1 MKKLRLLVLG
11 CVLCTCLQAQQ
22 VTTVAG
28 SAGASGFGD
37 GAGPIARFNEPHAVA
52 SDPNGNVFIA
62 DRLNHR
68 IRKVNTSGI
77 VITYAG
83 TGAIGGTDGPA
94 LSSTFNEPWGIA
106 CDTVGNVYVVDTK
119 NYKIRKI
126 DNAGMVTTIAGS
138 GVFGTTNGAASLAR
152 FGFPAGIAVTPN
164 GYSIYVSDYNT
175 HTIRKIEN
183 GQVSTMAGTVFVS
196 GMNNGTGATATFN
209 HPYGL
214 CMTSAGDVLIADEW
228 NNVIRKMN
236 SFGLVTTVVG
246 SGIQGSADGPAM
258 SAQFKF
264 PAGVCT
270 DGIGNIFVADVL
282 NHTIRKVNTS
292 GVVSTYAG
300 LAGSIGDVNGN
311 AAIARFN
318 NPTGVCFNFMDQG
331 LYVGDNT
338 NQLLRKITNVSSIA
352 LSLSLAGA
360 STRCFGDPIVFQ
372 ISPSNLSNYTIKENS
387 IIVGSSLN
395 ATVIISNLSVGTH
408 TLYASAVDGM
418 GATAI
423 STNITVTI
431 LPPFVPAITSSNGST
446 LCNGAALTLTAQS
459 GTNYVWSNGT
469 TSQSIVVNAA
479 GSYQV
484 SVTNASGCRGLSL
497 PFNVT
502 IQSNPIATI
511 TPATD
516 TICPN
521 QSTSLTTAVASSYQ
535 WSTGA
540 TTQSISAGPGSY
552 TVTVTNAGG
561 CTATSLVQTISAYSV
576 SAPVVSPN
584 GTLILF
590 QGDSVLLQ
598 ASGSSTYTWSNGS
611 MSSSIYVNATG
622 NYSVV
627 GTSINGCT
635 ATSTPTNVTVI
646 SSSTILTAQG
656 ATSFCDGNFVQLQS
670 IFPTGNQWYYNGLP
684 LAGSNAQQYNAYDD
698 GWYHVGVWQNNA
710 WMFSDSIRVTVLPTP
725 DVPNLNDTSVCK
737 GSNLT
742 LNLPLVSGVTYNW
755 YNALTGGSLLSV
767 GLSFTSPP
775 LTATTTYYVEA
786 VNSFSCKSARLDVD
800 IVVKALPVAS
810 FTYTS
815 VASSGQYNVNFSCT
829 ALNPDYIT
837 WIFGDT
843 SIQGNVSHLLDT
855 MYTYPVAGTY
865 DVILIIENFLG
876 CTDTLVKKIVAGA
889 NNPAFVPTT
898 FTPNGDGK
906 NDIFRVRGEQFT
918 LEVMKIYDQWGT
930 LLYSTDASLP
940 QWDGTVN
947 GKTVMNGT
955 YVYRIVILDEN
966 FNKQEMTG
974 PVTVIK

>member
-11 CVLCTCLQAQQ
+11 CLLCTCLQAQQ

-28 SAGASGFGD
+28 SAGASGFVD
-37 GAGPIARFNEPHAVA
+37 GAGPIARFNEPHAIA
-52 SDPNGNVFIA
+52 SDPNGNVYIA

-68 IRKVNTSGI
+68 IRKVNTSG
-77 VITYAG
+77 VVSTYAG
-83 TGAIGGTDGPA
+83 TGVIGGTDGPA

-106 CDTVGNVYVVDTK
+106 CDAMGNVYVVDTK

-138 GVFGTTNGAASLAR
+138 GVFGTTNGAAALAR
-152 FGFPAGIAVTPN
+152 FGFPAGIAVTSN

-196 GMNNGTGATATFN
+196 GMNDGIGSTATFN

-214 CMTSAGDVLIADEW
+214 CMTSTGDVLIADEW
-228 NNVIRKMN
+228 NSVIRKMT
-236 SFGLVTTVVG
+236 SLGVVTTIAG
-246 SGIQGSADGPAM
+246 SGIPGSIDGPAM

-264 PAGVCT
+264 PAGICT
-270 DGIGNIFVADVL
+270 DGAGNIFVADVL
-282 NHTIRKVNTS
+282 NHTIRKLNAS

-300 LAGSIGDVNGN
+300 LAGNIGDVNGN
-311 AAIARFN
+311 ASLARFN
-318 NPTGVCFNFMDQG
+318 TPTGVCFNTIDQG
-331 LYVGDNT
+331 VYVGDNT

-352 LSLSLAGA
+352 LSVSLVGA

-372 ISPSNLSNYTIKENS
+372 ITPSNLNNYSIKENALV
-387 IIVGSSLN
+387 VGSSSN
-395 ATVIISNLSVGTH
+395 ATVTISNLTVGTH
-408 TLYASAVDGM
+408 TLYASAIDGS

-423 STNITVTI
+423 SSNISITI
-431 LPPFVPAITSSNGST
+431 LPPFVPTITSSNGSA

-459 GTNYVWSNGT
+459 GSNYVWSNGA
-469 TSQSIVVNAA
+469 TSQSTMVNAA

-484 SVTNASGCRGLSL
+484 SVTNTSGCRGISV
-497 PFNVT
+497 PFIVT
-502 IQSNPIATI
+502 VQSNPIATI
-511 TPATD
+511 TAAAD

-521 QSTSLTTAVASSYQ
+521 QSTSLTSSVASSYL

-552 TVTVTNAGG
+552 SVTVTGAGG

-576 SAPVVSPN
+576 STPVISPN
-584 GTLILF
+584 GTVILF

-598 ASGSSTYTWSNGS
+598 ATGSSTYTWSNGNT
-611 MSSSIYVNATG
+611 SSSIYVNATG

-627 GTSINGCT
+627 GTSTNGCT

-710 WMFSDSIRVTVLPTP
+710 WMFSDSNRVTVYPTP
-725 DVPNLNDTSVCK
+725 DFPNLNDTSVCK
-737 GSNLT
+737 GSSII
-742 LNLPLVSGVTYNW
+742 LNIPFVSGVTYKW
-755 YNALTGGSLLSV
+755 YNALTGGSLLSA

-775 LTATTTYYVEA
+775 LTTMTTYYVEA
-786 VNSFSCKSARLDVD
+786 VNSFGCESARLDVD
-800 IVVKALPVAS
+800 VVVKALPVAS
-810 FTYTS
+810 FTYSS
-815 VASSGQYNVNFSCT
+815 VASSGQYNVNFTCT
-829 ALNPDYIT
+829 TLNPDYIT

-843 SIQGNVSHLLDT
+843 SIQGNISHLSDT

-865 DVILIIENFLG
+865 DVTLIIENFLG
-876 CTDTLVKKIVAGA
+876 CTDTLVKKIAAGA

-918 LEVMKIYDQWGT
+918 LEAMKIYDQWGT
-930 LLYSTDASLP
+930 LLYSTDASFP

-955 YVYRIVILDEN
+955 YVYRIVIVDDNLN
-966 FNKQEMTG
+966 RQEMTG